1 MKTSTIIFNNNNNN
15 FHKNP
20 LSIETIYKI
29 YKKIRMALM
38 IINKYY
44 KIRMPNIKI

>member
-15 FHKNP
+15 FYKNH
-20 LSIETIYKI
+20 LILDTIYKI
-29 YKKIRMALM
+29 YKEMAMAIM

-44 KIRMPNIKI
+44 KIRMPNTKI